1 MTLLKFILDFSSNHF
16 YSLKEIKGFPLTMN
30 TKKHLFFVFALLTM
44 ILVACKPETD
54 VKHTVTYKDSQLKT
68 LDTHIV
74 QSGNTD
80 IPPATNEEKEGL
92 DFIGWSLDENGEK
105 LFDFNTPITSDIT
118 LYPIWEVN
126 ALYNPNHSK

>member
-1 MTLLKFILDFSSNHF
+1 MTLLKFILDFSSIL
-16 YSLKEIKGFPLTMN
+16 LKETRGFPLTMN

-92 DFIGWSLDENGEK
+92 DFIG
-105 LFDFNTPITSDIT
+105 
-118 LYPIWEVN
+118 
-126 ALYNPNHSK
+126 